1 MTAFWWKFKLKK
13 AKILILS
20 DKSILFSDSESIQ
33 KIRSGSGTATPDTWA
48 ANVRVI
54 LIRPYVK
61 NI

>member
-1 MTAFWWKFKLKK
+1 MEIQIKK

-33 KIRSGSGTATPDTWA
+33 KTRSGSGTATPDTWA